1 MPGDSFAVCRSGA
14 TLARQEHHTTPLPSI
29 ATMSI
34 AADAIR
40 NLITPLLSGYRVQ
53 FGRWIDGAPTDR
65 FAVIRPVGGVPAS
78 LVRRPQFSL
87 MLIGAVGDSSAV
99 PDGKAHLI
107 VEAMRASSGSIV
119 SMNPGEPV
127 FFATDDGRPVFEI
140 SVSTITN

>member
-1 MPGDSFAVCRSGA
+1 
-14 TLARQEHHTTPLPSI
+14 
-29 ATMSI
+29 MST

-40 NLITPLLSGYRVQ
+40 NLISPMLPGWRLQ

-107 VEAMRASSGSIV
+107 IEAMRASSGSIV
-119 SMNPGEPV
+119 TMSPGEPV
-127 FFATDDGRPVFEI
+127 FFSTDDGRPVIEI
-140 SVSTITN
+140 AISTITI

>member
-1 MPGDSFAVCRSGA
+1 MAG
-14 TLARQEHHTTPLPSI
+14 
-29 ATMSI
+29 MSI

-40 NLITPLLSGYRVQ
+40 NLITPLLTGWRVQ

-87 MLIGAVGDSSAV
+87 MLIGATGDSSAA

-107 VEAMRASSGSIV
+107 IEAMRASSGSIV
-119 SMNPGEPV
+119 TMSPGEPV
-127 FFATDDGRPVFEI
+127 FFSTDDGRPVIELAI
-140 SVSTITN
+140 STITT

>member
-1 MPGDSFAVCRSGA
+1 
-14 TLARQEHHTTPLPSI
+14 
-29 ATMSI
+29 MSI

-40 NLITPLLSGYRVQ
+40 NLISSMLPGWRLQ

-78 LVRRPQFSL
+78 LVRRPQFSI

-107 VEAMRASSGSIV
+107 IEAMRASSGSIV
-119 SMNPGEPV
+119 TMSPGEPV
-127 FFATDDGRPVFEI
+127 FFSTDDGRPVIEI
-140 SVSTITN
+140 AISTITT

>member
-1 MPGDSFAVCRSGA
+1 MAG
-14 TLARQEHHTTPLPSI
+14 
-29 ATMSI
+29 MSI

-40 NLITPLLSGYRVQ
+40 NLITPLLTGYRVQ

-78 LVRRPQFSL
+78 LVRRPQFSI

-107 VEAMRASSGSIV
+107 IEAMRASSGSIV
-119 SMNPGEPV
+119 TMSPGEPV
-127 FFATDDGRPVFEI
+127 FFSTDDGRPVIELAI
-140 SVSTITN
+140 STITI

>member
-1 MPGDSFAVCRSGA
+1 MAASM
-14 TLARQEHHTTPLPSI
+14 PLPSI

-40 NLITPLLSGYRVQ
+40 NLITPILTGYRVQ

-87 MLIGAVGDSSAV
+87 MLIGAVGDSSAT

-107 VEAMRASSGSIV
+107 IEAMRASSGSIV
-119 SMNPGEPV
+119 TMSPGEPV
-127 FFATDDGRPVFEI
+127 FFSTDDGRPVIEI
-140 SVSTITN
+140 AISTITI